1 MENAPVKWFLL
12 LSLSLMIIFRVVSK
26 LDILP
31 EIITGFDSNKILK
44 VLFLGI
50 FVFLTYILYGNY
62 SKKDRKP

>member
-31 EIITGFDSNKILK
+31 EFTTGFDSNKILK
-44 VLFLGI
+44 VLFLVI
-50 FVFLTYILYGNY
+50 FVFLTYILYENY
-62 SKKDRKP
+62 SRKNKEP